1 MPTVLL
7 DWQRISITKTE
18 QTLTGTGPLGAT
30 VGVRLNPLGWN
41 CAATTRSFLF
51 QKRKFKS
58 ENMFIAPSEPM
69 IECPAEICGGAT

>member
-30 VGVRLNPLGWN
+30 VGVV
-41 CAATTRSFLF
+41 
-51 QKRKFKS
+51 
-58 ENMFIAPSEPM
+58 
-69 IECPAEICGGAT
+69 